1 MMLWIIFAA
10 MMTAALV
17 LLLLPLFRKQT
28 ALDKRVD
35 YDIVIYR
42 DQLAEVEKDLARG
55 LLSENQVEAARTEI
69 LRRML
74 AAEDAEA
81 LATGNDKPR
90 GSMKT
95 QKITAVA
102 IVAFLSIGAFLMYHS
117 LGAPEL
123 VGKPYA
129 DRAKNDPDFAV
140 AADAE
145 QLMAKLKENPDAKGF
160 KQLGD
165 SFVMLKRYEDA
176 AGAYH
181 RAIELGTDNA
191 GIWSELGESI
201 VLASDGGVPP
211 EALDAFMKALK
222 HEPRDAR
229 ARFYIGLAK
238 ADANNPKEAVA
249 IWRDLL
255 SDSPADAPWTDMIK
269 EHIAKYSKAGGF
281 DSETINPAA
290 PTVAP
295 IVEKVSPVDAM
306 ENKAAADAIMAAPP
320 EQQNDMIKGM
330 VAKLEEKL
338 KQNPDDLQGWEMLS
352 RSYKTLGETKKAEDA
367 DKKIAELKAGGAKP
381 KEETDK
387 ASMAT
392 AIMAAPPAQQNDMIK
407 GMVAKLE
414 EKLKKNPDDLQ
425 GWEMLSR
432 SYKTLGEAKKAED
445 ADKKIAGLKAS
456 GVKPVEVKTPSAD
469 ANANPHELKKD
480 KIKLSINELQ
490 AGLKKTPNDVPM
502 WLKLAHSYQII
513 GEFAK
518 ALEAV
523 NHAESLKPKD
533 VEVKLSKAEIQLAAA
548 PRDAKTLPA
557 DFIVT
562 MRELLAIEPEHV
574 DALYYVGEAEREAGN
589 TEAARTMWKKALL
602 GLPADSKQERADLQ
616 QQLDDLP
623 KQNGGK

>member
-1 MMLWIIFAA
+1 MILWIVFVA
-10 MMTAALV
+10 MMTATLV

-74 AAEDAEA
+74 AAEDAET
-81 LATGNDKPR
+81 LATGQNKTR

-95 QKITAVA
+95 RKITALA
-102 IVAFLSIGAFLMYHS
+102 IVVLLPIGAFLAYSYMGS
-117 LGAPEL
+117 PEL
-123 VGKPYA
+123 LGKPYA

-145 QLMAKLKENPDAKGF
+145 KLMEKLKKTPDAKGF

-238 ADANNPKEAVA
+238 ANANNPKEAVA

-255 SDSPADAPWTDMIK
+255 KDSPADAPWTEMIK
-269 EHIAKYSKAGGF
+269 EHISKYSKDGGF
-281 DSETINPAA
+281 NPEAVNPAA
-290 PTVAP
+290 PV
-295 IVEKVSPVDAM
+295 VSI
-306 ENKAAADAIMAAPP
+306 ENK
-320 EQQNDMIKGM
+320 E
-330 VAKLEEKL
+330 
-338 KQNPDDLQGWEMLS
+338 
-352 RSYKTLGETKKAEDA
+352 
-367 DKKIAELKAGGAKP
+367 
-381 KEETDK
+381 
-387 ASMAT
+387 MAT

-432 SYKTLGEAKKAED
+432 SYKTLGETKKADD
-445 ADKKIAGLKAS
+445 ADKKIAELKAS
-456 GVKPVEVKTPSAD
+456 GVKPVEVKMPSAD
-469 ANANPHELKKD
+469 ANANPHEVKKD
-480 KIKLSINELQ
+480 KIKLSIDSLE
-490 AGLKKTPNDVPM
+490 GELKKTPNDVAM

-513 GEFAK
+513 GEFDK
-518 ALEAV
+518 ARAAV
-523 NHAESLKPKD
+523 SHAESLKPKD

-548 PRDAKTLPA
+548 PQDAKTLPA

-562 MRELLAIEPEHV
+562 MRELLAIEPENI

-589 TEAARTMWKKALL
+589 TENARTMWKKALL

-616 QQLDDLP
+616 QQLNDLP